1 MSKSLANRIES
12 LIREPNY
19 QTLNKNELARKLGLA
34 PNERAELRDTLRQ
47 LEKRGAIA
55 RRKGGRYALRPEK
68 DKAAAILAT
77 GTIRFRRYDD
87 KLRAHFV
94 PDEDSPLPDSKSG
107 DSRGDRIKVFARYT
121 GHALDRDRVKV
132 RLVKE
137 SPPDRQGRPG
147 KGGQGRGKRAP
158 RQHSS
163 GRLEARVTEILERRN
178 THFVGVFQKNGK
190 FATVRTDDPSLPRPI
205 DLVEILP
212 KAKPGQQVVAEFVDW
227 GASQRHPRARM
238 VEVLGAPG
246 EPGVDIMS
254 VIRKYQLPL
263 EFPPAVKAEAEQ
275 ISEKIPLAE
284 IEKREDWR
292 DREVFTIDPSDAKDF
307 DDAIHV
313 RRLDDDPRHG
323 KAAGGWELAVHI
335 ADVSHYVKPGTAM
348 DKEAI
353 SRGNSVYL
361 ADRVVPMLPE
371 KLSNGICSLRPN
383 EDRLTQAV
391 VIAFNVNGKAVSERF
406 ISAVIHS
413 KRRFTY
419 EEAFERMSL
428 SEREVKAL
436 PREEVSIGLHLH
448 EAWRLAEQLRK
459 RRFQQGALDLDFA
472 EVKVV
477 LDENGRARDIVKIE
491 YDASH
496 QLVEEFMLAANEAV
510 AKTTKDRMVPSLY
523 RIHED
528 ADPEKLIEFRDL
540 ARAYGYQAGDLTNRD
555 LLQNLIRSFKGK
567 PEEHTLKI
575 ALLKSLKRAAYSTKS
590 VGHYGLSKRNYT
602 HFTSPIRRYADLV
615 VHRVLRRLGERGKQK
630 GDKGKVDGKTQA
642 PDQTRMEEIA
652 KHISETERIAQAAE
666 QETQRLKLIEY
677 MLWVSREKPSKAF
690 EAVVYDVQPIGI
702 FVELTGLQIKGLVRK
717 DDLPRGQRYFVD
729 TARKEISCS
738 QSDFSIKAGD
748 TIQVRLHD
756 IDHER
761 QFINFELAG

>member
-1 MSKSLANRIES
+1 MAKSLTKRVES
-12 LIREPNY
+12 LIRKPGY
-19 QTLNKNELARKLGLA
+19 QALSKSELARKLDVDTK
-34 PNERAELRDTLRQ
+34 ERGELRDALRQ
-47 LEKRGAIA
+47 LEKRGLVA
-55 RRKGGRYALRPEK
+55 RRKGGRYALREK
-68 DKAAAILAT
+68 KGKSPATLVT

-87 KLRAHFV
+87 RLRAHFI
-94 PDEDSPLPDSKSG
+94 PDDDAELPDAKG
-107 DSRGDRIKVFARYT
+107 GGSRGERIKVFARYT
-121 GHALDRDRVKV
+121 GHALDRDRVQV
-132 RLVKE
+132 RLVE
-137 SPPDRQGRPG
+137 SPSDKPG
-147 KGGQGRGKRAP
+147 KGGKGRGKGASG
-158 RQHSS
+158 RQSK

-178 THFVGVFQKNGK
+178 THFVGVFQKKGK
-190 FATVRTDDPSLPRPI
+190 FATVRTDDPALPRPI
-205 DLVEILP
+205 DLVEVLP
-212 KAKPGQQVVAEFVDW
+212 KAKPGQQVVAEFIEW

-238 VEVLGAPG
+238 VEVLGKPG
-246 EPGVDIMS
+246 EAGVDIMS

-263 EFPPAVKAEAEQ
+263 EFPSAVQSEAEQ
-275 ISEKIPLAE
+275 ISEKIPESE
-284 IEKREDWR
+284 IERREDWR
-292 DREVFTIDPSDAKDF
+292 DQQVFTIDPSDAKDF

-313 RRLDDDPRHG
+313 RRLDDNPRHG

-335 ADVSHYVKPGTAM
+335 ADVSHYVRPGSAM

-353 SRGNSVYL
+353 KRGNSVYL

-383 EDRLTQAV
+383 EDRLTQVV
-391 VIAFNVNGKAVSERF
+391 VICFNVNGKAVSERF
-406 ISAVIHS
+406 ASAVIHS
-413 KRRFTY
+413 KQRFTY
-419 EEAFERMSL
+419 EEAFERMEL
-428 SEREVKAL
+428 ADKKVNKL
-436 PREEVSIGLHLH
+436 PREEALITRQLQ

-477 LDENGRARDIVKIE
+477 LDNKGRARDIVNVE

-496 QLVEEFMLAANEAV
+496 QLIEEFMLVANEAV
-510 AKTTKDRMVPSLY
+510 AKTTKNRMVPSLY

-528 ADPEKLIEFRDL
+528 ADPEKLLEFRDL
-540 ARAYGYQAGDLTNRD
+540 ARAYGYKAGDLTNRD

-615 VHRVLRRLGERGKQK
+615 VHRVIRRLGERGKK
-630 GDKGKVDGKTQA
+630 KTGKADAKTQV
-642 PDQTRMEEIA
+642 PDQPRLEEIA
-652 KHISETERIAQAAE
+652 RHISETERIAQAAE

-677 MLWVSREKPSKAF
+677 MLWVSRKKPPKAF
-690 EAVVYDVQPIGI
+690 EALVYDVQPIGI
-702 FVELTGLQIKGLVRK
+702 FVELAGLQIKGLVRK

-729 TARKEISCS
+729 PAKKEISGS
-738 QSDFSIKAGD
+738 GRSGLSIKAGQ